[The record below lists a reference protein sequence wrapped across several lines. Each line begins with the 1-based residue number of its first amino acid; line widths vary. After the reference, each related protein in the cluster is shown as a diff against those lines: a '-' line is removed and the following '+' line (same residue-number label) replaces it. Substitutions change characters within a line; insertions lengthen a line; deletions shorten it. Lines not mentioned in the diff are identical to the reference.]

1 MTKKDIILKVS
12 DATNLKQIDVKKVV
26 QRTLDYIIESLAQ
39 GSTVEL
45 RNFGVFDVRIRKP
58 RKARNPRTGVPCVVP
73 ERKVVHFKAGAIM
86 KGRVTAKGQRLNRT
100 TPPPTASTQR
110 SS

>member
-1 MTKKDIILKVS
+1 MTKS
-12 DATNLKQIDVKKVV
+12 DMVNKIAAEMGIKQTDAKQIV
-26 QRTLDYIIESLAQ
+26 QMALDGITDCLVSEGRI
-39 GSTVEL
+39 EL